1 MATTTAGT
9 PPGTPDTPDT
19 PDTPLN
25 PYALLGVTVGS
36 TCQEVR
42 RAYYELAM
50 HAHPDRGGSAD
61 QMRVVQAAYE
71 YVMRQV
77 AEVDRSKPT
86 VELYQNAEDEFKRF
100 CEDQVSNKP
109 PCFSDVFAEAHGKP
123 TFNQLWEE
131 AQALGL
137 GEDLDPAAHHGGYG
151 HLMAAPT
158 KELGEYEPVVAHS
171 ESLSVPKTVALYVE
185 PEALVKPSDLYR
197 DLTVHCTHPVL
208 DYSTAGLSDYQTA
221 FAPVLPADIPAR
233 QETDLTD
240 EGLEDLR
247 ASRATAA

>member
-1 MATTTAGT
+1 MATHA
-9 PPGTPDTPDT
+9 PHA

-25 PYALLGVTVGS
+25 PYCLLGVTVGS

-77 AEVDRSKPT
+77 EAVDRSKPT

-100 CEDQVSNKP
+100 CEDQVAKKP
-109 PCFSDVFAEAHGKP
+109 PCFSDIFAEAHGQP

-131 AQALGL
+131 AQREGL
-137 GEDLDPAAHHGGYG
+137 GQSLDPAAHHGGYG
-151 HLMAAPT
+151 HLMAVS
-158 KELGEYEPVVAHS
+158 ELGDDDAALKYEP
-171 ESLSVPKTVALYVE
+171 LVPAGEAPPDTPHTVALYVE

-208 DYSTAGLSDYQTA
+208 DYSTPALSDYQAA
-221 FAPVLPADIPAR
+221 FAPVLPEDMPAR
-233 QETDLTD
+233 PETDLTD
-240 EGLEDLR
+240 QGLEDLR
-247 ASRATAA
+247 ASRASRQG

>member
-1 MATTTAGT
+1 MAT
-9 PPGTPDTPDT
+9 DT

-25 PYALLGVTVGS
+25 PYCLLGVTVGS

-77 AEVDRSKPT
+77 EAVDRSKPT

-100 CEDQVSNKP
+100 CEDQVAKKP
-109 PCFSDVFAEAHGKP
+109 PCFSDIFAEAHGQP

-131 AQALGL
+131 AQREGL
-137 GEDLDPAAHHGGYG
+137 GQSLDPAAHHGGYG
-151 HLMAAPT
+151 HLMAASSAASSAQD
-158 KELGEYEPVVAHS
+158 LGEYEPVVAHS

-208 DYSTAGLSDYQTA
+208 DYSTPALSDYQAA
-221 FAPVLPADIPAR
+221 FAPVLPEDMPAR
-233 QETDLTD
+233 PETDLTD
-240 EGLEDLR
+240 QGLEDLR
-247 ASRATAA
+247 ASRASRLP